1 MTSNVP
7 PLTISILSQS
17 DIHLPHFHPEVLLSS
32 VPKLDQKKDEKLK
45 PIKGNPPDMSHVRP
59 GCAFAP
65 RCGCAMQICVKEE
78 APMCE
83 LDDTHK
89 VSCWQVVR
97 HEMEEQKR

>member
-1 MTSNVP
+1 
-7 PLTISILSQS
+7 
-17 DIHLPHFHPEVLLSS
+17 
-32 VPKLDQKKDEKLK
+32 
-45 PIKGNPPDMSHVRP
+45 MSHVRP

-65 RCGCAMQICVKEE
+65 RCGCAMHICVKEE